1 MIPGC
6 YCLCLAPGLICDW
19 MNCPGLA
26 DDTGWPFVPQQPK
39 ALMPCTQGHI
49 APGEE
54 AAPQPQGRRARS
66 SPLPA
71 YPLGRRAPKTQSRL
85 ASFIWD
91 DNRPCPCPS
100 WQPACAT
107 FQGQLPRQTAV
118 LLCPTII
125 SPRVSASWRSN
136 RRRRT
141 TLPDRCPQRRPPPA
155 APARDPPS
163 RPPLLHQPS
172 VAAAAVDRA
181 PAVRQGDRTSADP
194 GCFQPEGDRAR
205 LARRQRVA
213 LWSAVP
219 LRLRWP
225 RALYTHTPDAQPVRS

>member
-1 MIPGC
+1 M
-6 YCLCLAPGLICDW
+6 
-19 MNCPGLA
+19 
-26 DDTGWPFVPQQPK
+26 
-39 ALMPCTQGHI
+39 
-49 APGEE
+49 
-54 AAPQPQGRRARS
+54 
-66 SPLPA
+66 
-71 YPLGRRAPKTQSRL
+71 
-85 ASFIWD
+85 
-91 DNRPCPCPS
+91 
-100 WQPACAT
+100 
-107 FQGQLPRQTAV
+107 

-141 TLPDRCPQRRPPPA
+141 TLRDRCPQRRPPPA

-225 RALYTHTPDAQPVRS
+225 RALYEARTHTRSMLSRSVRSAATPRDRPVCHGKCRAGRIANTISLLLFFVWATLNAWKTARTFHRYHTHHPAAANASYVQFGFLCVSQACLGK